1 MPDHADHFTVNVQDM
16 DESFAEKLFLDGGE
30 KGTEAML
37 ENLVREKMEETMVE
51 RKMKLDFEVKT
62 HTSET
67 VPQSWLEVVGDAEK
81 MAQWYWNQYKHM
93 DMFTPFFWY
102 KIAREQLGNPVTE
115 NEQKR
120 AERIEKKLRKLLR
133 KEQAKKYAKN
143 PKKLKQVLRQL
154 DEQEQARSL
163 ARQVSTLSV
172 QDKLQ
177 PVPVSHVGSSTQSM
191 DTDLQ
196 RSESIVE

>member
-1 MPDHADHFTVNVQDM
+1 MPDHSDHFTVNVKDI
-16 DESFAEKLFLDGGE
+16 DDDFAQKLFLDGGE
-30 KGTEAML
+30 RSTESML
-37 ENLVREKMEETMVE
+37 ENLVREKMEESMVE
-51 RKMKLDFEVKT
+51 RKIKLDYEVKT
-62 HTSET
+62 HTNET
-67 VPQSWLEVVGDAEK
+67 VPQSWLDVVGDPEK
-81 MAQWYWNQYKHM
+81 MAQWYWNEYKHL

-102 KIAREQLGNPVTE
+102 KIAREQVGRPVTE

-163 ARQVSTLSV
+163 ACQVSTLSL

-177 PVPVSHVGSSTQSM
+177 PVPVSHVGSSNQSS
-191 DTDLQ
+191 DTDLE
-196 RSESIVE
+196 RSESFVE